1 MPAPDASCPATP
13 SSLTSLFLRRIPVS
27 LVKREIV
34 INASA
39 LEVRVALLEDGSLTE
54 LYLERQQ
61 HRGLAGNIY
70 KGKVTR
76 VLPGMQAAFVDIG
89 LEKAGFLH
97 VSDFHDDVQAV
108 GSIAEVIGED
118 DVETYPV
125 DGDGDGGG
133 DEAKSPQ
140 DLQELAELED
150 LEEPSEGQTD
160 RQDDRRDYPPDEQA
174 ERPSARPDV
183 RQDLRPNVRQDVR
196 QGARQPTQP
205 DARRR
210 DVQQSVEESSAE
222 ESIEIDRRDLGDAA
236 AAAPVEG
243 EAEAAAPAA
252 AGEAAEAPGTKRRRS
267 RRRRRRGGKAHKRRP
282 RVHEQRSRLPIEQQL
297 HRNQEI
303 IVQIAKEPMGTK
315 GARLTSSISLPGR
328 HLVYMPTSGHVGVSR
343 RIGSA
348 EERARLRAA
357 VKELGRVQGGFIVRT
372 ACEGV
377 SKREI
382 QRDANFLTR
391 LWGSIL
397 AKSESSPP
405 ASILYSDLDV
415 ALRTVRDLFSSEID
429 KLWCDDP
436 ETFERI
442 VQFVQHYMPRLRA
455 RLTMYQGAEPIFD
468 HFKIEPQIERAL
480 DRKVWLKSG
489 GYLVFDQAEAL
500 TAIDVNTGR
509 FVGKTNQ
516 DETVLRTNLEAAE
529 EVVKQLRLRN
539 IGGIII
545 VDFIDMSREADRK
558 KVSDVLREAQR
569 RDKARTSALKISELG
584 LVQMTR
590 KRTRES
596 LEELLTD
603 SCPHCEGRRVVKS
616 VPTLAAEVLR
626 GVHRE
631 ARRRS
636 GDDMLLV
643 KVHPA
648 VARYLYDHGAR
659 DLEALERRVGIKIVL
674 RAMEGL
680 EPGSFE
686 LSLVPAAA

>member
-1 MPAPDASCPATP
+1 
-13 SSLTSLFLRRIPVS
+13 
-27 LVKREIV
+27 VKREIV

-97 VSDFHDDVQAV
+97 VSDFHDDVQTV
-108 GSIAEVIGED
+108 GSIAEVIGEE
-118 DVETYPV
+118 VETYPV
-125 DGDGDGGG
+125 D
-133 DEAKSPQ
+133 DERAEDSEGSEESQDQQDQQ
-140 DLQELAELED
+140 DLQQLAEEEAQRESV
-150 LEEPSEGQTD
+150 LEEKIGQV
-160 RQDDRRDYPPDEQA
+160 
-174 ERPSARPDV
+174 RPG
-183 RQDLRPNVRQDVR
+183 LENVRADN
-196 QGARQPTQP
+196 
-205 DARRR
+205 
-210 DVQQSVEESSAE
+210 VEENRE
-222 ESIEIDRRDLGDAA
+222 GLEPGIDER

-243 EAEAAAPAA
+243 ETEAASPEA
-252 AGEAAEAPGTKRRRS
+252 AGEASAPGTKRR
-267 RRRRRRGGKAHKRRP
+267 RRRRRRGGKAHKRRRP

-297 HRNQEI
+297 RRNQEI

-348 EERARLRAA
+348 EERARLR
-357 VKELGRVQGGFIVRT
+357 T

-391 LWGSIL
+391 LWASIL
-397 AKSESSPP
+397 AKNESGPP

-442 VQFVQHYMPRLRA
+442 AQFVQHYMPRLRS
-455 RLTMYQGAEPIFD
+455 RLSLYQGAEPIFD

-480 DRKVWLKSG
+480 ERKVWLKSG

-509 FVGKTNQ
+509 FVGKSNQ
-516 DETVLRTNLEAAE
+516 DETVLRTNLEAVE

-558 KVSDVLREAQR
+558 KVSDALREAQR

-603 SCPHCEGRRVVKS
+603 PCPHCEGRRVVKS

-659 DLEALERRVGIKIVL
+659 DLEELERRVGIKIVL
-674 RAMEGL
+674 RAMQGL

>member
-1 MPAPDASCPATP
+1 
-13 SSLTSLFLRRIPVS
+13 
-27 LVKREIV
+27 VKREIV

-125 DGDGDGGG
+125 DDDGGE
-133 DEAKSPQ
+133 EAESGQDLPDQ
-140 DLQELAELED
+140 DVRDLQELAELEQFD
-150 LEEPSEGQTD
+150 EPARERQTE
-160 RQDDRRDYPPDEQA
+160 RQDDSRP
-174 ERPSARPDV
+174 ERLV
-183 RQDLRPNVRQDVR
+183 ERQTPRPNVRQSGR
-196 QGARQPTQP
+196 QTAQAQASPE
-205 DARRR
+205 ARREAQR
-210 DVQQSVEESSAE
+210 AAQENAQIEDAEMGNQSTA
-222 ESIEIDRRDLGDAA
+222 RA
-236 AAAPVEG
+236 EG
-243 EAEAAAPAA
+243 EDEAGAPAAA
-252 AGEAAEAPGTKRRRS
+252 AGEAAAPATKRR

-397 AKSESSPP
+397 AKSETSPP

-442 VQFVQHYMPRLRA
+442 AQFVQHYMPRLRA

-516 DETVLRTNLEAAE
+516 DETVLRTNLEAVE

-558 KVSDVLREAQR
+558 KVSDALREAQR

-603 SCPHCEGRRVVKS
+603 PCSHCEGRRVMKS

-643 KVHPA
+643 KVHPG

-659 DLEALERRVGIKIVL
+659 DLEALERRMGIKIVL

>member
-1 MPAPDASCPATP
+1 
-13 SSLTSLFLRRIPVS
+13 
-27 LVKREIV
+27 
-34 INASA
+34 
-39 LEVRVALLEDGSLTE
+39 
-54 LYLERQQ
+54 
-61 HRGLAGNIY
+61 
-70 KGKVTR
+70 
-76 VLPGMQAAFVDIG
+76 
-89 LEKAGFLH
+89 
-97 VSDFHDDVQAV
+97 
-108 GSIAEVIGED
+108 
-118 DVETYPV
+118 
-125 DGDGDGGG
+125 
-133 DEAKSPQ
+133 
-140 DLQELAELED
+140 
-150 LEEPSEGQTD
+150 
-160 RQDDRRDYPPDEQA
+160 
-174 ERPSARPDV
+174 
-183 RQDLRPNVRQDVR
+183 
-196 QGARQPTQP
+196 
-205 DARRR
+205 
-210 DVQQSVEESSAE
+210 
-222 ESIEIDRRDLGDAA
+222 
-236 AAAPVEG
+236 
-243 EAEAAAPAA
+243 
-252 AGEAAEAPGTKRRRS
+252 RS

>member
-1 MPAPDASCPATP
+1 
-13 SSLTSLFLRRIPVS
+13 
-27 LVKREIV
+27 VKREIV

-97 VSDFHDDVQAV
+97 VSDFHDDIQAV

-125 DGDGDGGG
+125 DGDGDGG

-140 DLQELAELED
+140 DLRDQQQLAELEN
-150 LEEPSEGQTD
+150 LEEPSERQTD
-160 RQDDRRDYPPDEQA
+160 RQNDRQDEQDQRQA
-174 ERPSARPDV
+174 ERPS
-183 RQDLRPNVRQDVR
+183 VR
-196 QGARQPTQP
+196 QGGARQAVQQEVQ
-205 DARRR
+205 RR
-210 DVQQSVEESSAE
+210 DVAPGVEENSEE
-222 ESIEIDRRDLGDAA
+222 ESIEQEGVEVDRLDLGDETAA
-236 AAAPVEG
+236 TSVEG
-243 EAEAAAPAA
+243 EADAASPAAA
-252 AGEAAEAPGTKRRRS
+252 AGEAGAAPGTKRRRS

-442 VQFVQHYMPRLRA
+442 GQFVQHYMPRLRA

-558 KVSDVLREAQR
+558 KVSDVLREALR

-603 SCPHCEGRRVVKS
+603 TCPRCEGRRVVKS

-626 GVHRE
+626 GIHRE

-674 RAMEGL
+674 RAMQGL

>member
-1 MPAPDASCPATP
+1 M
-13 SSLTSLFLRRIPVS
+13 
-27 LVKREIV
+27 KREIV

-125 DGDGDGGG
+125 DGDGDDGE
-133 DEAKSPQ
+133 EAKSPQ
-140 DLQELAELED
+140 DLQELAELEN
-150 LEEPSEGQTD
+150 LEEPSERQSD
-160 RQDDRRDYPPDEQA
+160 RQDDRHVGRHEGRQNS
-174 ERPSARPDV
+174 RHDV
-183 RQDLRPNVRQDVR
+183 RGDYESEDRPAEQPTVR
-196 QGARQPTQP
+196 QGARPG
-205 DARRR
+205 A
-210 DVQQSVEESSAE
+210 QQEADHPGTRPSVKGSTEEQNL
-222 ESIEIDRRDLGDAA
+222 EIDQHDLGDAA
-236 AAAPVEG
+236 AAAAIEG
-243 EAEAAAPAA
+243 ETNAAAPAA
-252 AGEAAEAPGTKRRRS
+252 AGEVGAEPGTKRRRS

-391 LWGSIL
+391 LWSSIL
-397 AKSESSPP
+397 AKSESSAP

-436 ETFERI
+436 DTFERI

-455 RLTMYQGAEPIFD
+455 RLTIYQGAEPIFD

-509 FVGKTNQ
+509 FVGKSNQ

-603 SCPHCEGRRVVKS
+603 TCPHCEGRRVVKS

-626 GVHRE
+626 GIHRE

-648 VARYLYDHGAR
+648 LARYLYDHGAR

>member
-1 MPAPDASCPATP
+1 
-13 SSLTSLFLRRIPVS
+13 
-27 LVKREIV
+27 VKREIV

-39 LEVRVALLEDGSLTE
+39 LEVRVALLEDGSLNE

-125 DGDGDGGG
+125 DDDGGE
-133 DEAKSPQ
+133 EAESGQ
-140 DLQELAELED
+140 DLQDQDVRDLQELAELEQLD
-150 LEEPSEGQTD
+150 EPALERQTEQ
-160 RQDDRRDYPPDEQA
+160 QDDS
-174 ERPSARPDV
+174 RP
-183 RQDLRPNVRQDVR
+183 
-196 QGARQPTQP
+196 
-205 DARRR
+205 
-210 DVQQSVEESSAE
+210 QQSVERQTPRTTARQSVRQTAQAQAAQGVRRETQRAAQENAQIEDAEMGDES
-222 ESIEIDRRDLGDAA
+222 AA
-236 AAAPVEG
+236 RAAGEDEPGAPT
-243 EAEAAAPAA
+243 AA
-252 AGEAAEAPGTKRRRS
+252 AGEAAAPATKRR

-397 AKSESSPP
+397 AKSETNPP

-442 VQFVQHYMPRLRA
+442 AQFVQHYMPRLRA

-558 KVSDVLREAQR
+558 KVSDALREAQR

-603 SCPHCEGRRVVKS
+603 PCSHCEGRRVMKS

-643 KVHPA
+643 KVHPG

>member
-1 MPAPDASCPATP
+1 M
-13 SSLTSLFLRRIPVS
+13 
-27 LVKREIV
+27 KREIV

-125 DGDGDGGG
+125 DDDGGE
-133 DEAKSPQ
+133 EAESGQDLPDQ
-140 DLQELAELED
+140 DVRDLQELAELEQFD
-150 LEEPSEGQTD
+150 EPARERQTE
-160 RQDDRRDYPPDEQA
+160 RQDDSRP
-174 ERPSARPDV
+174 ERLV
-183 RQDLRPNVRQDVR
+183 ERQTPRPNVRQSGR
-196 QGARQPTQP
+196 QTAQAQASPE
-205 DARRR
+205 ARREAQR
-210 DVQQSVEESSAE
+210 AAQENAQIEDAEMGNQSTA
-222 ESIEIDRRDLGDAA
+222 RA
-236 AAAPVEG
+236 EG
-243 EAEAAAPAA
+243 EDEAGAPAAA
-252 AGEAAEAPGTKRRRS
+252 AGEAAAPATKRR

-397 AKSESSPP
+397 AKSETSPP
-405 ASILYSDLDV
+405 AAILYSDLDV

-442 VQFVQHYMPRLRA
+442 AQFVQHYMPRLRA

-468 HFKIEPQIERAL
+468 NFKIEPQIERAL

-509 FVGKTNQ
+509 FVGKTN
-516 DETVLRTNLEAAE
+516 
-529 EVVKQLRLRN
+529 
-539 IGGIII
+539 
-545 VDFIDMSREADRK
+545 
-558 KVSDVLREAQR
+558 
-569 RDKARTSALKISELG
+569 
-584 LVQMTR
+584 
-590 KRTRES
+590 
-596 LEELLTD
+596 
-603 SCPHCEGRRVVKS
+603 
-616 VPTLAAEVLR
+616 
-626 GVHRE
+626 
-631 ARRRS
+631 
-636 GDDMLLV
+636 
-643 KVHPA
+643 
-648 VARYLYDHGAR
+648 
-659 DLEALERRVGIKIVL
+659 
-674 RAMEGL
+674 
-680 EPGSFE
+680 
-686 LSLVPAAA
+686 

>member
-1 MPAPDASCPATP
+1 
-13 SSLTSLFLRRIPVS
+13 
-27 LVKREIV
+27 VKREIV

-39 LEVRVALLEDGSLTE
+39 LEVRVALLEDGSLAE
-54 LYLERQQ
+54 LYVERQQ

-97 VSDFHDDVQAV
+97 VSDFHDDVQAL
-108 GSIAEVIGED
+108 GSIAEVIGEE
-118 DVETYPV
+118 DVETEPV
-125 DGDGDGGG
+125 DGYGG
-133 DEAKSPQ
+133 DEAKSPT
-140 DLQELAELED
+140 DLQELAELEEM
-150 LEEPSEGQTD
+150 EESRERQYS
-160 RQDDRRDYPPDEQA
+160 RQDPGQDSGQD
-174 ERPSARPDV
+174 
-183 RQDLRPNVRQDVR
+183 RQDLRNPQDSQALQDDR
-196 QGARQPTQP
+196 HDLQDDPHDP
-205 DARRR
+205 D
-210 DVQQSVEESSAE
+210 DQ
-222 ESIEIDRRDLGDAA
+222 
-236 AAAPVEG
+236 AAPPA
-243 EAEAAAPAA
+243 EAEAAAAA
-252 AGEAAEAPGTKRRRS
+252 AEGAAAPGTKRRRS
-267 RRRRRRGGKAHKRRP
+267 RRRRRRGGKAHKRP

-348 EERARLRAA
+348 EERARLRSA

-391 LWGSIL
+391 LWASIL
-397 AKSESSPP
+397 AKSETSPP

-436 ETFERI
+436 ETYERI

-455 RLTMYQGAEPIFD
+455 RVTLYQDSAPIFD

-558 KVSDVLREAQR
+558 KVSDALREALR

-603 SCPHCEGRRVVKS
+603 TCPQCQGRRVVKS

-631 ARRRS
+631 ARRRG

-674 RAMEGL
+674 RSKEGL
-680 EPGSFE
+680 DPGSFE

>member
-1 MPAPDASCPATP
+1 LPAPDASCPATP

-27 LVKREIV
+27 LVKREIA

-125 DGDGDGGG
+125 DGDGDGGS

-174 ERPSARPDV
+174 ERRSARPDV

-222 ESIEIDRRDLGDAA
+222 ENIEIDRRDLGDAA

-243 EAEAAAPAA
+243 EAEAAAPTAE
-252 AGEAAEAPGTKRRRS
+252 GEAGAAPGTKRRRS

>member
-1 MPAPDASCPATP
+1 
-13 SSLTSLFLRRIPVS
+13 
-27 LVKREIV
+27 VKRELV

-76 VLPGMQAAFVDIG
+76 VLPGMQAAFVDVG
-89 LEKAGFLH
+89 LDKAGFLH
-97 VSDFHDDVQAV
+97 VSDFHDDVQAL
-108 GSIAEVIGED
+108 GSMAEVTGED

-125 DGDGDGGG
+125 DGESGSGG
-133 DEAKSPQ
+133 EARSAR
-140 DLQELAELED
+140 DLQELAELEEF
-150 LEEPSEGQTD
+150 EEPAAESPNGRQEDRGADGPTD
-160 RQDDRRDYPPDEQA
+160 RAAEEQHERFAPRSGARHAVQPDQARDLQ
-174 ERPSARPDV
+174 PSAS
-183 RQDLRPNVRQDVR
+183 
-196 QGARQPTQP
+196 A
-205 DARRR
+205 DAR
-210 DVQQSVEESSAE
+210 DADDDTVPLAE
-222 ESIEIDRRDLGDAA
+222 GASETAA
-236 AAAPVEG
+236 ASG
-243 EAEAAAPAA
+243 GAEAGPAP
-252 AGEAAEAPGTKRRRS
+252 KRR

-391 LWGSIL
+391 LWASIL
-397 AKSESSPP
+397 AKNETSPP

-436 ETFERI
+436 ETYERI

-455 RLTMYQGAEPIFD
+455 RVTMYQGAEPIFD

-545 VDFIDMSREADRK
+545 VDFIDMTRDADRK
-558 KVSDVLREAQR
+558 KVSDALREAQR

-603 SCPHCEGRRVVKS
+603 PCPHCEGRRVVKS

-636 GDDMLLV
+636 GDDMLQV

-659 DLEALERRVGIKIVL
+659 DLEALERRVGIKVVL

>member
-1 MPAPDASCPATP
+1 M
-13 SSLTSLFLRRIPVS
+13 
-27 LVKREIV
+27 KREIV

-97 VSDFHDDVQAV
+97 VSDFHDDVQTV
-108 GSIAEVIGED
+108 GSIAEVIGEE
-118 DVETYPV
+118 VETYPV
-125 DGDGDGGG
+125 D
-133 DEAKSPQ
+133 DERSEAPEEPQDLQEDTQ
-140 DLQELAELED
+140 DLQELAE
-150 LEEPSEGQTD
+150 EEEV
-160 RQDDRRDYPPDEQA
+160 RRESA
-174 ERPSARPDV
+174 EREGALPESAGRASAG
-183 RQDLRPNVRQDVR
+183 QANVRAENVR
-196 QGARQPTQP
+196 AENVEADQGGVEPGIGEL
-205 DARRR
+205 
-210 DVQQSVEESSAE
+210 SV
-222 ESIEIDRRDLGDAA
+222 
-236 AAAPVEG
+236 APVEG
-243 EAEAAAPAA
+243 EAAALEA
-252 AGEAAEAPGTKRRRS
+252 AGETLAPGTKRR
-267 RRRRRRGGKAHKRRP
+267 RRRRRRGGKAHKRRRP

-297 HRNQEI
+297 RRNQEI

-357 VKELGRVQGGFIVRT
+357 VRELGRVQGGFIVRT

-391 LWGSIL
+391 LWASIL

-405 ASILYSDLDV
+405 AAILYSDLDV

-442 VQFVQHYMPRLRA
+442 AQFVQHYMPRLRS
-455 RLTMYQGAEPIFD
+455 RLSVYQGAEPIFD

-480 DRKVWLKSG
+480 ERKVWLKSG

-509 FVGKTNQ
+509 FVGKSNQ
-516 DETVLRTNLEAAE
+516 DETVLRTNLEAVE

-558 KVSDVLREAQR
+558 KVSDALREAQR
-569 RDKARTSALKISELG
+569 RDKARTAALKISELG

-603 SCPHCEGRRVVKS
+603 PCPHCEGRRVVKS

-626 GVHRE
+626 GIHRE

-659 DLEALERRVGIKIVL
+659 DLEELERRVGIKVAL
-674 RAMEGL
+674 RAMAGL